1 MMYKLYNLLISNII
15 ILYEGF
21 TRYFFKVSN
30 NDTDFEIIVISKDRP
45 FCLRSYLNSVL
56 ENFKDTPKITAVIC
70 CSSHTTK
77 KRYEKIIKD
86 LSMHNEIAF
95 IYENL
100 TFKNSFLK
108 ALNRINS
115 SHVMLSVD
123 DQVFFK
129 PVLRS
134 DILSALNE
142 ADIFTL
148 RLGVNITYSFNLDKF
163 TELPKHLHRK
173 PSIILWKQNLDQND
187 FQYALS
193 FDTTIIKK
201 SILINMAKL
210 LFYKTPNQLESS
222 MNYSKYFR
230 YLLVFK
236 IGAFKEQK
244 AVNFVINKIQ
254 TDNNNRA
261 LDYTIEHLNTLFDQG
276 FIVKADSNH
285 IHDINS
291 SHDAQ
296 NYIFEK
302 KL

>member
-1 MMYKLYNLLISNII
+1 MIYKIYNLLISNII
-15 ILYEGF
+15 ILYECIVK
-21 TRYFFKVSN
+21 YFFKVFDN
-30 NDTDFEIIVISKDRP
+30 NTDFEIIVISKDRP
-45 FCLRSYLNSVL
+45 FCLKSYLNSVL
-56 ENFKDTPKITAVIC
+56 ENFEDTPKITAVIY
-70 CSSHTTK
+70 SSSQATK
-77 KRYEKIIKD
+77 KRYEKIIED
-86 LSMHNEIAF
+86 LSVHNEIIF

-100 TFKNSFLK
+100 TFKDSFLK
-108 ALNRINS
+108 ALKMINS

-129 PVLRS
+129 PVLRK

-142 ADIFTL
+142 VDIFTL
-148 RLGVNITYSFNLDKF
+148 RLGINTNYSFNLDKF
-163 TELPKHLHRK
+163 TELPKYLYSK
-173 PSIILWKQNLDQND
+173 PSIILWKQNLDKND

-201 SILINMAKL
+201 SILMNMAKY
-210 LFYKTPNQLESS
+210 LFYKTPNQLEGY

-230 YLLVFK
+230 YLLAFK
-236 IGAFKEQK
+236 IGAFEEQK

-261 LDYTIEHLNTLFDQG
+261 LDYTIEHLNALFDQG

-285 IHDINS
+285 THSINS

-302 KL
+302 IS